1 MGYEMRSRR
10 IRRHA
15 VDLARAW
22 GNLESMRT
30 LVLAAFAVFVLLAGR
45 ARAED
50 TKPPA
55 ISDVKASVKGG
66 QVYVEARIT
75 DETGVLSAIVHHRSA
90 GGKVEDTQ
98 LVKNEYDDIFKA
110 SFPGSSET
118 EYWIESSDLLG
129 NGPSTYGSS
138 SKAFAV
144 GGKTGKSGGSVV
156 ASKEPP
162 PKREERPPKKEE
174 RPPKREETAQ
184 QDQSGTE
191 PQRTGHHGSRV
202 AKAAEPPIIEHRPPS
217 AQPPE
222 GRDFTVRMKIKSD
235 SPVAVAILQSRASGA
250 GSFNT
255 TQLTHTEGDSYE
267 AVIPSAQ
274 AKGSVE
280 YFIAAKNEAGLMTRQ
295 GNGDAKTPYQIAFKP
310 AATPGAQVASAG
322 PYQFAHLPLYRVQ
335 PARPIVVRAQ
345 IVASA
350 EGGDV
355 PDHVAV
361 LWRGND
367 AQDQFTEMVPDP
379 TGGYG
384 GFKAELPAQDEGG
397 IYYQIVACDSGA
409 ARCADDTGSKRKWH
423 SAAVSAQPG
432 GAQPMPIDVPSSKA
446 PPALPE

>member
-1 MGYEMRSRR
+1 
-10 IRRHA
+10 
-15 VDLARAW
+15 
-22 GNLESMRT
+22 MRT
-30 LVLAAFAVFVLLAGR
+30 LVLAAFAAFVLLAAT
-45 ARAED
+45 ARADD

-66 QVYVEARIT
+66 LVYVEARIT
-75 DETGVLSAIVHHRSA
+75 DETGVLSAIVHHRGA
-90 GGKVEDTQ
+90 AGKVEETQ

-110 SFPGSSET
+110 SFPGGSET

-129 NGPSTYGSS
+129 NGPSTYGTS
-138 SKAFAV
+138 SKAIAV
-144 GGKTGKSGGSVV
+144 GGKPAKDAGSAV

-162 PKREERPPKKEE
+162 PKKVARAPKKV
-174 RPPKREETAQ
+174 ETAQ
-184 QDQSGTE
+184 KDDRPVTE
-191 PQRTGHHGSRV
+191 PQPTSHRAPHV
-202 AKAAEPPIIEHRPPS
+202 AKAAEPPVIEHR
-217 AQPPE
+217 QPGTQAPE
-222 GRDFTVRMKIKSD
+222 GRDYTVRMKIKSD
-235 SPVAVAILQSRASGA
+235 SPVAVAILQSKAPGA
-250 GSFNT
+250 GTFNNT
-255 TQLTHTEGDSYE
+255 PLTHIEGDNYQ

-280 YFIAAKNEAGLMTRQ
+280 YFIAAKNQAGLMTRQ
-295 GNGDAKTPYQIAFKP
+295 GNGDAKTPYQVVFKP
-310 AATPGAQVASAG
+310 AATAPDKPAG

-350 EGGDV
+350 EGGEV

-367 AQDQFTEMVPDP
+367 MQDQFTEMVPDP
-379 TGGYG
+379 SGGYG

-397 IYYQIVACDSGA
+397 IYYQIVACDAAA
-409 ARCADDTGSKRKWH
+409 ARCGDDTGSKRRWH
-423 SAAVSAQPG
+423 SAAVSSQPG

>member
-1 MGYEMRSRR
+1 
-10 IRRHA
+10 
-15 VDLARAW
+15 
-22 GNLESMRT
+22 MRT
-30 LVLAAFAVFVLLAGR
+30 LVLAAFAAFVLLAAT
-45 ARAED
+45 ARADD

-66 QVYVEARIT
+66 LVYVEARIT
-75 DETGVLSAIVHHRSA
+75 DETGVLSAIVHHRGA
-90 GGKVEDTQ
+90 AGKVEETQ

-110 SFPGSSET
+110 SFPGGSET

-129 NGPSTYGSS
+129 NGPSTYGTS
-138 SKAFAV
+138 SKAIAV
-144 GGKTGKSGGSVV
+144 GGKPAKDAGSPV

-162 PKREERPPKKEE
+162 PKKVARAPKKV
-174 RPPKREETAQ
+174 ETAQ
-184 QDQSGTE
+184 TNDRPATE
-191 PQRTGHHGSRV
+191 PQPTSRRAPHV
-202 AKAAEPPIIEHRPPS
+202 AKAAEPPVIEHRQPG
-217 AQPPE
+217 AQAPE

-235 SPVAVAILQSRASGA
+235 SPVAVAILQSKAPGA
-250 GSFNT
+250 GTFNNT
-255 TQLTHTEGDSYE
+255 PLTHTEGDNYE

-280 YFIAAKNEAGLMTRQ
+280 YFIAAKNQAGLMTRQ
-295 GNGDAKTPYQIAFKP
+295 GNGDAKTPYQVAFKP
-310 AATPGAQVASAG
+310 AATAPDKPAG

-335 PARPIVVRAQ
+335 PSRPIVVRAQ

-350 EGGDV
+350 EGGEV

-367 AQDQFTEMVPDP
+367 MQDQFTEMVPDP
-379 TGGYG
+379 SGGYG

-397 IYYQIVACDSGA
+397 LYYQIVACDSAA
-409 ARCADDTGSKRKWH
+409 ARCGDDTGSKRRWH
-423 SAAVSAQPG
+423 SAAVSPQPG

>member
-1 MGYEMRSRR
+1 
-10 IRRHA
+10 
-15 VDLARAW
+15 
-22 GNLESMRT
+22 MRT

-66 QVYVEARIT
+66 QVYIEARIT

-156 ASKEPP
+156 ASK
-162 PKREERPPKKEE
+162 
-174 RPPKREETAQ
+174 
-184 QDQSGTE
+184 
-191 PQRTGHHGSRV
+191 
-202 AKAAEPPIIEHRPPS
+202 EPPIIEHRPPS

-335 PARPIVVRAQ
+335 PARPIVVR
-345 IVASA
+345 
-350 EGGDV
+350 
-355 PDHVAV
+355 
-361 LWRGND
+361 
-367 AQDQFTEMVPDP
+367 
-379 TGGYG
+379 
-384 GFKAELPAQDEGG
+384 
-397 IYYQIVACDSGA
+397 YQIVACDSGA